1 MALAGAVGHFPVAI
15 SMPPSPFPLIA
26 GGRFECSNA
35 LG

>member
-1 MALAGAVGHFPVAI
+1 MALAGAVGQILGAI
-15 SMPPSPFPLIA
+15 SMPPSPVPRIA